1 MLCYVY
7 GATFDNSNLL
17 IRHLKLAHGLCS
29 DRNLCLRCGQSDCI
43 LEFGPFSGYRIH
55 LNRVHSE
62 IPNNV
67 QTVVCA
73 VSSPQY
79 SDDDQPTDLAT
90 CPSTSS
96 CDLPITNQ
104 SALDLCGSAVA
115 QLQTAVSKRDLYF
128 RKKWSIVDPVDKV
141 LGTRFENRKN
151 RSTGTYDQVVV
162 TDTFSYVPILEILR
176 SIFCNPHV
184 FSLLKLGH
192 VSKDGVYSDL
202 DDGLYIK
209 NHPLFSTDKHALQI
223 QLFYDDFETANPLGS
238 KKGIYKLGAIY
249 FTLRNFPPKLNY
261 SLTSIH
267 LCALFHSQDIKI

>member
-1 MLCYVY
+1 MLCYVC
-7 GATFDNSNLL
+7 GSTFDNSNLL

-29 DRNLCLRCGQSDCI
+29 DRNLRLRCGQSDCI
-43 LEFGPFSGYRIH
+43 LEFGSFSGYRKH
-55 LNRVHSE
+55 LNRVHGE

-73 VSSPQY
+73 VSSRQY
-79 SDDDQPTDLAT
+79 SDDDPTDLAT

-104 SALDLCGSAVA
+104 SAFDLCGSAVA
-115 QLQTAVSKRDLYF
+115 QLQMSGLGQCVVNSFVNTMEEAVHEIQVQVMEVAFKCLSSDNTETVSKLKQSFNEIENPFSSLNSVSKRDLYF
-128 RKKWSIVDPVDKV
+128 KKKWSIVDPVDKV

-162 TDTFSYVPILEILR
+162 TDQFSYVPILETLR
-176 SIFCNPHV
+176 SIFSNPHV
-184 FSLLKLGH
+184 FSLLKSGH

-209 NHPLFSTDKHALQI
+209 NHLLF
-223 QLFYDDFETANPLGS
+223 
-238 KKGIYKLGAIY
+238 
-249 FTLRNFPPKLNY
+249 
-261 SLTSIH
+261 
-267 LCALFHSQDIKI
+267 FH